1 MRPEKI
7 DDKFVSYATGQ
18 LQSASP
24 LDKWVIE
31 ACKKVKGYNFIPE
44 EKRPNHSEVLTGTDN
59 DDNYLVDC
67 FADEYGNGEEVWL
80 EILPVDSSNYKEM
93 SYDEF
98 AKSNT
103 ELTIIIAVYEH
114 VEMEIVDIQTDLFT
128 AYLKSNDPKL
138 LQYLKDQEL
147 IPKNY
152 FEEVNDNQ
160 EIIKQLS
167 KDREIY
173 YCGQC
178 GNYMELDATNANKC
192 PICGSSGLHFV
203 KVKPGAGI

>member
-24 LDKWVIE
+24 LDKWAIE
-31 ACKKVKGYNFIPE
+31 ACEKVKDYNSIPE
-44 EKRPNHSEVLTGTDN
+44 EKRPNHSEILTGADN
-59 DDNYLVDC
+59 DDNYLADC
-67 FADEYGNGEEVWL
+67 FADEYGNGEEIWL
-80 EILPVDSSNYKEM
+80 EIVPVNSSDYKEM

-103 ELTIIIAVYEH
+103 ELTIIVAVYEH
-114 VEMEIVDIQTDLFT
+114 VEMEIVDIQTDPFT
-128 AYLKSNDPKL
+128 AYLKSNAPEL
-138 LQYLKDQEL
+138 LQYLKDQKL

-152 FEEVNDNQ
+152 FKEANDNQ
-160 EIIKQLS
+160 ETVKQLS

-173 YCGQC
+173 SCGRC
-178 GNYMELDATNANKC
+178 GNYMELNAANANKC
-192 PICGSSGLHFV
+192 PICGSHSLHFV
-203 KVKPGAGI
+203 KVKPGVRI